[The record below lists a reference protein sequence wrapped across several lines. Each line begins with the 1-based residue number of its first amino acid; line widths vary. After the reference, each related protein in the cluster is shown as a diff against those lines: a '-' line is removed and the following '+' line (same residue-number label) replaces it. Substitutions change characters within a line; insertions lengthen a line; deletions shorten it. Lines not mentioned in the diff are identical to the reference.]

1 MIQPF
6 KKLIVDNITPFTI
19 FKYNLILIDLQIF
32 NSQRGKSYEM
42 IRMTILRTAL
52 LLPFLMTLAPIA
64 HSFDWVPTDGEIKKY
79 RQSWNP
85 LSHGPILLQSVDT
98 QPKGQLSVREF
109 FFSQIGESS
118 FGNRFSFATD
128 SKNGPA
134 HLYQISPS
142 VNAAY
147 GLSNHV
153 EVGAALSMNTFW
165 ANQNGT
171 RTSDTSFG
179 DVSLVMKYRPIIQDP
194 DSWRPSITHFSQI
207 VLPTSRWTGAERP
220 PGGFSPL
227 GRLPSTRFGEY
238 GITQGIM
245 TRKNFEPIRISAAVF
260 YTYAVPGESGG
271 RTTYSGDV
279 INTRLIFEHIVDA
292 KNGLGYNIELSTLHG
307 TTWRA
312 DGHPVTSG
320 QLKGFSIVGVEPA
333 LQWNFSQNWMVA
345 AGCLFTVAGHNAMNA
360 IYPNIS
366 VFWFWDKSG
375 KIVMR

>member
-1 MIQPF
+1 MIDLLLIE
-6 KKLIVDNITPFTI
+6 KLI
-19 FKYNLILIDLQIF
+19 
-32 NSQRGKSYEM
+32 
-42 IRMTILRTAL
+42 MTISPRSSLRL
-52 LLPFLMTLAPIA
+52 LLFTATLLAAGIDSIPA
-64 HSFDWVPTDGEIKKY
+64 SSLDWVPTDEEIKKY

-109 FFSQIGESS
+109 LFSQFADSS
-118 FGNRFSFATD
+118 FGNQLSFATD
-128 SKNGPA
+128 SKSGPVR
-134 HLYQISPS
+134 LTQISPS

-153 EVGAALSMNTFW
+153 EVGAALSMNSFW
-165 ANQNGT
+165 ATQNG
-171 RTSDTSFG
+171 RDTSDTSFG

-194 DSWRPSITHFSQI
+194 DSWRPSITHFTQI

-220 PGGFSPL
+220 PGGFAPL

-238 GITQGIM
+238 GMTQGLM
-245 TRKNFEPIRISAAVF
+245 TRKIFEPIRLSAAVF
-260 YTYAVPGESGG
+260 YTYAAPGESGG
-271 RTTYSGDV
+271 RATYTGDV
-279 INTRLIFEHIVDA
+279 INTRFIFEHIVA
-292 KNGLGYNIELSTLHG
+292 PKQGFGYNIEVSTLHG

-312 DGHPVTSG
+312 DGHQINAGQKSG
-320 QLKGFSIVGVEPA
+320 FTVIGVEPA
-333 LQWNFSQNWMVA
+333 LQWNISDSWLIG
-345 AGCLFTVAGHNAMNA
+345 AGCLFTVAGQNASNS

>member
-1 MIQPF
+1 
-6 KKLIVDNITPFTI
+6 
-19 FKYNLILIDLQIF
+19 
-32 NSQRGKSYEM
+32 M

-64 HSFDWVPTDGEIKKY
+64 HSFDWVPTDEEIKKY

-271 RTTYSGDV
+271 RTMYSGDV